1 MIYLYM
7 QSKNPQISDS
17 LWTKIKSE
25 YYRKAKELLSSLDS
39 YIDASGIKN
48 RGERIQTSILM
59 LRSLEHLLAA
69 SEGKKMPTAL
79 KKDVNGKPC
88 FEGEKLFVSISHSAS
103 DIVICYSFD
112 REIGVDIE
120 DEINEERAGKL
131 GKRFPKIDRLTWNN
145 NGETDEK
152 ICAFELSFDEFALA
166 DLPLASIEFTAKW
179 TAAEAVMKCG
189 GGGFSALPELDVAAA
204 ESKVLSFEKASENT
218 KTYISVAIKR

>member
-17 LWTKIKSE
+17 LWTEIKSE

-39 YIDASGIKN
+39 YIDASGMKN
-48 RGERIQTSILM
+48 KGERIQTSILM
-59 LRSLEHLLAA
+59 LRSLEHLLVA
-69 SEGKKMPTAL
+69 SKGKKMPTAL

-88 FEGEKLFVSISHSAS
+88 FEGGKLFVSISHSAS

-120 DEINEERAGKL
+120 DEIDEERTEKL
-131 GKRFPKIDRLTWNN
+131 GKRFPKIDKLTWKNS
-145 NGETDEK
+145 GDKDKK
-152 ICAFELSFDEFALA
+152 ICVFEFSSDEFTSFDLSFS
-166 DLPLASIEFTAKW
+166 PTCFTAKW
-179 TAAEAVMKCG
+179 TAAEAVMKCC
-189 GGGFSALPELDVAAA
+189 GGGFSTLPELDVAAA
-204 ESKVLSFEKASENT
+204 ESKVLSFEKVSENT